1 MFQKEVNTMAL
12 NKNLTYGIIAAIII
26 AVFII
31 GIVVTSSAGSKVTT
45 ATTPLP
51 PPTPTE
57 IKAVGTTPVAAG
69 TIVSQ
74 ATPPVSQVSG
84 TITLSGAFA
93 LYPLAVVWADEYKK
107 THPNVKIEVSA
118 GGAGKGM
125 SDTLGGLVDIGMV
138 SRAISDTEIQKGA
151 YPIPVTKDAVVPVI
165 NAKNP
170 VVKEIQAKG
179 ISQSTWKK
187 IYIDRTVLNWGE
199 VGGRPEITDKI
210 HLFTRSDSSGAADI
224 WALYVGGK
232 AQANLRGIGVF
243 GDPGLLSE
251 VQKDQLGV
259 GFNNINY
266 AYDAK
271 TGLPVAGVVIP
282 PFILNDNTV
291 LDISTKEKAVAA
303 IKSQTFPHPPARVEY
318 FVTKGKPTGVTADF
332 IKWTLTDGQKFVDAN
347 GYIELPS
354 DAIAS
359 SLQKVA

>member
-1 MFQKEVNTMAL
+1 MTL

-26 AVFII
+26 AVVII
-31 GIVVTSSAGSKVTT
+31 GIVLTSSAGNKVPV
-45 ATTPLP
+45 ATTPP
-51 PPTPTE
+51 PPTASA
-57 IKAVGTTPVAAG
+57 INAVGTTPVPAG
-69 TIVSQ
+69 TTVLQITPAGSQ
-74 ATPPVSQVSG
+74 ISG

-138 SRAISDTEIQKGA
+138 SRAISDAEIQKGA

-170 VVKEIQAKG
+170 VVKEIQVKG
-179 ISQSTWKK
+179 ITQSMWNK
-187 IYIDRTVLNWGE
+187 IYINRSILNWGE
-199 VGGRPEITDKI
+199 VGGRPEISDKI

-224 WALYVGGK
+224 WALYAGGK

-251 VQKDQLGV
+251 VQKDPLGV

-282 PFILNDNTV
+282 PFVLKDNTL
-291 LDISTKEKAVAA
+291 LDISTKQKAVDA

-318 FVTKGKPTGVTADF
+318 FVTKGKPTGATADF

-347 GYIELPS
+347 GYVELPT

-359 SLQKVA
+359 SLKKVE